1 MRLSLLLLLC
11 LGVFS
16 QALLSVAGEAAE
28 DLSVIATQLDQKEK
42 VYQALQARLTAAQET
57 LSRLEGDVRL
67 AEAVFAS
74 RQQHLNMAKQQ
85 LQQKIQIF
93 FEDTRVIFEAEKQA
107 YIAAK
112 QAVQESQQALALK
125 RQKVAQAVS
134 DTKTLQATLRS
145 LADERRTLRQSMAEA
160 RFEQLRQQVERE
172 EVVEAEGEFSCGEL
186 SISDCK
192 QQALIQAQRNA
203 VERGSAVLVRSA
215 TEMKNFEF
223 TQDELRTQVEAF
235 VLRHK
240 VIQEGFVGSSGYF
253 YTIRATVRGKAA
265 QGLRLQLLREYTD
278 ENDVH
283 EKARTLLR
291 QAIGFYTGA
300 SGRIDLSKAR
310 ALLMQAAELEDA
322 LAIMWLAR
330 CYHRGCAGFR
340 QDLQHSRQLAAQVVQ
355 QVERL
360 AYIGDAQALFLFGE
374 AYDAGLAVKQDSK
387 QALVW
392 YRKAADQGHLIA
404 QRILGV
410 MYIKG
415 REVPRNEAEAAN
427 WFRKAAEQGD
437 ATAQYNLGAMYV
449 SGSGVS
455 RSDAEA
461 IKWFRQAA
469 ERGDAAAQYNLAVM
483 YDYGRGV
490 PQNDTEAVQ
499 WYRRAADQNDSAAQY
514 HLGFKYERGEGVAQS
529 RDDAVSWYRKA
540 AEHGNAEA
548 QQRLQ
553 KLQSR
558 K

>member
-1 MRLSLLLLLC
+1 MRFSLLLLLC
-11 LGVFS
+11 LSLLSFG
-16 QALLSVAGEAAE
+16 LLSVACEAAE
-28 DLSVIATQLDQKEK
+28 DLTAIETKLDQKEK
-42 VYQALQARLTAAQET
+42 AYQAQQTRLTAAQET
-57 LSRLEGDVRL
+57 LSRLEGEVRL
-67 AEAVFAS
+67 AEAALAS
-74 RQQHLNMAKQQ
+74 AKQHLDMAKQQ
-85 LQQKIQIF
+85 LQQKFRIF
-93 FEDTRVIFEAEKQA
+93 FENTRVSFEPEKQA

-112 QAVQESQQALALK
+112 QAVQEGRQALT
-125 RQKVAQAVS
+125 RQRQNAAQAAT
-134 DTKTLQATLRS
+134 DTKTMKATLRS
-145 LADERRTLRQSMAEA
+145 LAAERRTLRQSMAEA
-160 RFEQLRQQVERE
+160 RFEQLRRQVERE
-172 EVVEAEGEFSCGEL
+172 QVVEAKGEFSCGQL

-192 QQALIQAQRNA
+192 RQALLQAQRNA

-215 TEMKNFEF
+215 SEMKNFAL
-223 TQDELRTQVEAF
+223 TQDDLRTQVEAF

-253 YTIRATVRGKAA
+253 YTIRATVKGKAA

-283 EKARTLLR
+283 EKARSLLR
-291 QAIGFYTGA
+291 QAIGFYTGS
-300 SGRIDLSKAR
+300 SGRIDMSKAR

-340 QDLQHSRQLAAQVVQ
+340 QDPQHSRQLAAQVVQ
-355 QVERL
+355 EVERL
-360 AYIGDAQALFLFGE
+360 AYIGDAQALFLFG
-374 AYDAGLAVKQDSK
+374 AAHHAGLAVKQDTE
-387 QALVW
+387 QALSW
-392 YRKAADQGHLIA
+392 YRKAAEQGHLIA
-404 QRILGV
+404 QRTLGV
-410 MYIKG
+410 MYVKG
-415 REVPRNEAEAAN
+415 RGTPRNEAEAAN

-483 YDYGRGV
+483 YDHGRGT
-490 PQNDTEAVQ
+490 PPNDAEAVQ
-499 WYRRAADQNDSAAQY
+499 WYRRAAEQNDSAAQY
-514 HLGFKYERGEGVAQS
+514 HLGFKYERGEGVEKS
-529 RDDAVSWYRKA
+529 RDTAVRWYRRA

-553 KLQSR
+553 KLLSR